1 MLRGIINRVLQV
13 IISLIILSLL
23 TVICIVFNDGDC
35 TIVLFTLIFVAA
47 FIAQNPDILDYMGW

>member
-35 TIVLFTLIFVAA
+35 TIVLFALIFIGA
-47 FIAQNPDILDYMGW
+47 FIVQNPDILDYMGW